1 MTLDED
7 RKAESAKH
15 EPALT
20 PVRQIALEQAFPAS
34 EREKSIGRKLS
45 NLFLFGRNTPSDYPL
60 AFWKNVIEDLDMEF
74 CADTLED
81 DRRLGLGYE
90 GMAREQYLGATKPP
104 PPEQK
109 GMPMIPFGVPPP
121 QPAAPPKKRG
131 VFRRKG

>member
-1 MTLDED
+1 MTLEED
-7 RKAESAKH
+7 RKTESKKH
-15 EPALT
+15 EAMLT
-20 PVRQIALEQAFPAS
+20 PIQRIALEKAFPTS
-34 EREKSIGRKLS
+34 ERLKPLGRTLS

-74 CADTLED
+74 CADALED

-109 GMPMIPFGVPPP
+109 GMPMIPFGVPPS
-121 QPAAPPKKRG
+121 QPAIAPKRRG
-131 VFRRKG
+131 LFRRKG